1 VVVQQTKS
9 FQKERLSA
17 APKQQIT
24 KYTLSSPPPQRV
36 TVHKIAQTD
45 RALLHQQ
52 QKNNLY
58 IHLRAIY
65 CIHSI
70 QQNVKK
76 QNLNRDHIVTNFTM
90 DPEHKAVPQRFFS
103 VVFLASSFILWLIQ
117 KWQLGNQYTVNNITT
132 CI

>member
-45 RALLHQQ
+45 RALLHPQ
-52 QKNNLY
+52 QKKQSIYPFESDILHPLHTTKCQKTEPEQRSHRNKLY
-58 IHLRAIY
+58 NG
-65 CIHSI
+65 S
-70 QQNVKK
+70 
-76 QNLNRDHIVTNFTM
+76 
-90 DPEHKAVPQRFFS
+90 
-103 VVFLASSFILWLIQ
+103 
-117 KWQLGNQYTVNNITT
+117 
-132 CI
+132 